1 MRKTKLDKLLK
12 EIELVMSRFNKI
24 CIKCDNSFKGE
35 GHFCKSCQRQKKLD
49 LILNNR
55 SS

>member
-35 GHFCKSCQRQKKLD
+35 GHFCKRCKRDSLLD
-49 LILNNR
+49 NILKID
-55 SS
+55 